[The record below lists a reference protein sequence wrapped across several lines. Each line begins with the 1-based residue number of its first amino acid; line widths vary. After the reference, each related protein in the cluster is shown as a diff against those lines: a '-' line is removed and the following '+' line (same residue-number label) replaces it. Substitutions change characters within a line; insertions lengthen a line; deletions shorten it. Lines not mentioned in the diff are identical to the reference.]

1 VAGEAGARGGRVHVR
16 MGARPTDEAHRASS
30 PLELLF
36 DLTFVVAVASITAEL
51 AHGIADGHAPDALTA
66 FLQVFFAIW
75 WAWMNFTWFA
85 SSYDTDDVPYRI
97 LTMVQMAGVL
107 VLAAGVPTA
116 FSTYDYRAIT
126 YGYLVMRIGLVAQW
140 LRAALED
147 AGGRRTAL
155 RYAAGISILQV
166 GWLTRLVLAETGVL
180 PEASL
185 TPVFVVLAALE
196 LAVPRWAERT
206 RPTGWH
212 PHHIAERYGLF
223 AVILLGESVLAAST
237 GMDAALESGAG
248 VTGSLVTIAAAGL
261 ILLFALWWLYFLEP
275 AGEGL
280 ARRRQW
286 SFVWGYGHYGI
297 FAALAAIGAGLEVA
311 VEHTGHHLDVSVI
324 GVGYAVAI
332 PVCVFLVLLWAVHA
346 PIVRR
351 PVIPPALTL
360 GAAVALALV
369 PLAAEAIGLVL
380 VVATIAGICAGLV
393 ATTILS
399 RPYGPA
405 SSMTTGHGAP
415 GGG

>member
-1 VAGEAGARGGRVHVR
+1 VAGEAGPRGGRVHIR
-16 MGARPTDEAHRASS
+16 MRERSTDEAHRTSS

-51 AHGIADGHAPDALTA
+51 AHGIADGHALEALTP

-85 SSYDTDDVPYRI
+85 SSYDTDDVPYRL

-116 FSTYDYRAIT
+116 FEASDYRAIT
-126 YGYLVMRIGLVAQW
+126 YGYLLMRIGLVAQW
-140 LRAALED
+140 LRAARED
-147 AGGRRTAL
+147 AASRRTAL
-155 RYAAGISILQV
+155 RYVLGISMLQV
-166 GWLTRLVLAETGVL
+166 GWLARLALADTGVL

-196 LAVPRWAERT
+196 LAVPRWAERV
-206 RPTGWH
+206 RPTNWH

-223 AVILLGESVLAAST
+223 TIILLGESVFAAST
-237 GMDAALESGAG
+237 GVDAVLESGAG

-261 ILLFALWWLYFLEP
+261 VLLFALWWLYFLEP

-280 ARRRQW
+280 ASRRQW
-286 SFVWGYGHYGI
+286 SFVWGYGHYGL

-324 GVGYAVAI
+324 GVGYAVAT
-332 PVCVFLVLLWAVHA
+332 PVCVFLFLLWGVHA

-351 PVIPPALTL
+351 PTIPPVLIL
-360 GAAVALALV
+360 GAAGAVALV
-369 PLAAEAIGLVL
+369 PLAAEALGLAV
-380 VVATIAGICAGLV
+380 VVAAIAGICAVLV

-399 RPYGPA
+399 RALG
-405 SSMTTGHGAP
+405 
-415 GGG
+415 

>member
-1 VAGEAGARGGRVHVR
+1 MSERS
-16 MGARPTDEAHRASS
+16 TDESHRASS

-51 AHGIADGHAPDALTA
+51 AHGIATGHALEDLVP

-85 SSYDTDDVPYRI
+85 SSYDTDDVLYRV
-97 LTMVQMAGVL
+97 LTLVQMAGVL
-107 VLAAGVPTA
+107 VLAAGVPIA
-116 FSTYDYRAIT
+116 FEDSDFRAIT
-126 YGYLVMRIGLVAQW
+126 YGYLMMRVGLVAQW
-140 LRAALED
+140 LRAARED
-147 AGGRRTAL
+147 AASRRTAL
-155 RYAAGISILQV
+155 RYAAGISIIQV
-166 GWLTRLVLAETGVL
+166 GWLARLVLAETGVL

-185 TPVFVVLAALE
+185 TPVFVVLVVLE
-196 LAVPRWAERT
+196 LAVPPWAERV
-206 RPTGWH
+206 RPTSWH

-223 AVILLGESVLAAST
+223 TIILLGESVFAAST
-237 GMDAALESGAG
+237 GLDTALESGSG
-248 VTGSLVTIAAAGL
+248 VTGALVTIAVAGL

-280 ARRRQW
+280 AGRRRRA
-286 SFVWGYGHYGI
+286 FGWGYGHYGI

-351 PVIPPALTL
+351 PVIPPVLSL
-360 GAAVALALV
+360 GAAGAVVLV
-369 PLAAEAIGLVL
+369 PLAAEALGLAV
-380 VVATIAGICAGLV
+380 VVATIAGICAVLV
-393 ATTILS
+393 ATTILT
-399 RPYGPA
+399 RPYGAA
-405 SSMTTGHGAP
+405 SPMTTGHGAP
-415 GGG
+415 AGG

>member
-1 VAGEAGARGGRVHVR
+1 MSERA
-16 MGARPTDEAHRASS
+16 TDEAHRASS

-36 DLTFVVAVASITAEL
+36 DLTFVVAVASITEEL
-51 AHGIADGHAPDALTA
+51 AHGIADGHALEALTP

-97 LTMVQMAGVL
+97 LTMVQMAGVV

-116 FSTYDYRAIT
+116 FEASDYRAIT
-126 YGYLVMRIGLVAQW
+126 YGYLLMRIGLVAQW
-140 LRAALED
+140 LRAARED
-147 AGGRRTAL
+147 AASRRTAL
-155 RYAAGISILQV
+155 RYVLGISMLQV
-166 GWLTRLVLAETGVL
+166 GWLARLALADTGVL

-196 LAVPRWAERT
+196 LAVPRWAERV
-206 RPTGWH
+206 RPTNWH

-223 AVILLGESVLAAST
+223 TIILLGESVFAAST
-237 GMDAALESGAG
+237 GVDAVLESGAG

-261 ILLFALWWLYFLEP
+261 VLLFALWWLYFLEP

-280 ARRRQW
+280 ASRRQW
-286 SFVWGYGHYGI
+286 SFVWGYGHYGL

-324 GVGYAVAI
+324 GVGYAVAT
-332 PVCVFLVLLWAVHA
+332 PVCVFLFLLWGVHA

-351 PVIPPALTL
+351 PTIPPVLIL
-360 GAAVALALV
+360 GAAGAVALV
-369 PLAAEAIGLVL
+369 PLAAEALGLAV
-380 VVATIAGICAGLV
+380 VVAAIAGICAVLV

-399 RPYGPA
+399 RALG
-405 SSMTTGHGAP
+405 
-415 GGG
+415 